1 MSGRPWHALT
11 TKDIIDYSG
20 INMFSGLDAKEVQAR
35 LAKFGPNQL
44 GEVKQETYWKVF
56 LEEIRE
62 PMILL
67 LLVTPGSW

>member
-1 MSGRPWHALT
+1 
-11 TKDIIDYSG
+11 
-20 INMFSGLDAKEVQAR
+20 MFSGLDEKEVQAR